1 MRAVILG
8 PPGSGKGT
16 ISSLIAVTFD
26 LSHLS
31 SGDLLRAQVS
41 RATPLGLRAQN
52 FITAGR
58 LVPDETMVP
67 LILAE
72 LQTMKGAWLLDGF
85 PRTRVQAE
93 ALHLQERLDTVI
105 SLNVPPEVIVDR
117 VRGRWV
123 HLPSGRVYNEGY
135 NPPRVAGRDDV
146 TGEPLVQRDDDRPE
160 TVRERLQQYE
170 EQTHPVLE
178 YYRGCGL
185 LRVFSGT
192 KSDEIWP
199 LVKRYLLEELPSQ
212 QQRLS

>member
-1 MRAVILG
+1 MRAIIMG

-16 ISSLIAVTFD
+16 ISSRMAVTFD

-41 RATPLGLRAQN
+41 KATPLGLRAQS
-52 FITAGR
+52 FIAAGQ

-67 LILAE
+67 LILSE
-72 LQTMKGAWLLDGF
+72 LQTMKRAWLLDGF

-93 ALHLQERLDTVI
+93 ALHVQERLDAVV
-105 SLNVPPEVIVDR
+105 SLDVPPEVIIER
-117 VRGRWV
+117 VQGRWV
-123 HLPSGRVYNEGY
+123 HLPSGRVYNESY

-146 TGEPLVQRDDDRPE
+146 TGEPLVQRDDDHPE
-160 TVRERLQQYE
+160 AVRERLLQYE
-170 EQTHPVLE
+170 QQTRPVLE

-185 LRVFSGT
+185 VRVFSGT

-212 QQRLS
+212 Q